1 MASPLGTRPAV
12 YLVALEIISKSL
24 CMLGKTSAT
33 ELHRQLK
40 GEVFRCSRLGLKKII
55 IMGPVLSSC

>member
-12 YLVALEIISKSL
+12 YLVALEI

-55 IMGPVLSSC
+55 IMGPVLPSC